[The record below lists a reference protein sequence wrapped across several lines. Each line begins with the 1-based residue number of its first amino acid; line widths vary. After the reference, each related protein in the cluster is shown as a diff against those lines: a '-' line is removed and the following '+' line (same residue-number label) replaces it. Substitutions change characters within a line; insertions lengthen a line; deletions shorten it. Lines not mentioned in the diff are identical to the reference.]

1 MDNTTPTND
10 ALTRRE
16 ATVDFD
22 HALGELS
29 CTLVEI
35 MQSGRIGGA
44 EAGRLFDL
52 IEEIEAAFNTIR
64 AFADP
69 GDVEIW

>member
-1 MDNTTPTND
+1 MNTTPKND

-22 HALGELS
+22 HAFGELS

-35 MQSGRIGGA
+35 MNNGHIGGL

-52 IEEIEAAFNTIR
+52 LEEIEAAFNTIR
-64 AFADP
+64 AEADP
-69 GDVEIW
+69 EVEIW